1 MARLKRPARPYPDS
15 MVGQMIAVL
24 ALSFAFLLAVM
35 TALELSDH
43 GGVGAWAKSDYT
55 VARLRKLQHLLPHIR
70 PDRLSAYLAAESR
83 CHEGY
88 ATSAAPWPA
97 QETPE
102 SRVIAAAVASRLGL
116 AAADLRA
123 VPARLDRAQ
132 FGYAKCPSGEMTF
145 PVEGVVISLRTA
157 GGAWLHAEVH
167 PHEWHVR
174 QTVVDWFQKL
184 AGAFLLIALVAIAF
198 MYRLAQPLRRLT
210 QGAVRFGQ
218 GLGVDPIEESG
229 PEDVRRTIAAFNAMQ
244 GEVTEAIAR
253 RAHTLA
259 ALSHD
264 LRTPLTALRVK
275 AELIEDE
282 AVRAD
287 LITSIRKME
296 AISTSAIEFL
306 RGASDTEPLRAV
318 DVTAL
323 VESECADFEDIG
335 APVRFTAGAPL
346 TCACRPEAL
355 ARAVRN
361 LIDNAVKHGGGAM
374 VSVRRADGG
383 VVEIRV
389 RDEGPGIPSAELGR
403 VLNPFVRLSGAREN
417 EGGFGL
423 GLSVVKAVVEGH
435 GGTLELAAG
444 RPRGL
449 VATIRFPDL
458 RPIANE
464 PTE

>member
-1 MARLKRPARPYPDS
+1 MARLGLPTRLYPDS

-24 ALSFAFLLAVM
+24 AVSFALLLAVM

-43 GGVGAWAKSDYT
+43 GGVGAWAKSDVT
-55 VARLRKLQHLLPHIR
+55 VARLRKLQHLLPHVR
-70 PDRLSAYLAAESR
+70 PDRLGAYLAAESR

-88 ATSAAPWPA
+88 ATSATPWPA

-102 SRVIAAAVASRLGL
+102 TRAIAAAVASRLGL
-116 AAADLRA
+116 TAADLRA
-123 VPARLDRAQ
+123 VPARLDRTQ
-132 FGYAKCPSGEMTF
+132 FGYAKCAPGEMTF

-157 GGAWLHAEVH
+157 AGAWLHAEVH
-167 PHEWHVR
+167 PHEWHIR
-174 QTVVDWFQKL
+174 QTVADGFQKL
-184 AGAFLLIALVAIAF
+184 AGAFVLIALVATAF

-218 GLGVDPIEESG
+218 GLAVDPIEESG

-244 GEVTEAIAR
+244 GEVTEAIER

-275 AELIEDE
+275 AELIEDA

-287 LITSIRKME
+287 LIASIRKME

-306 RGASDTEPLRAV
+306 RGASHTEPLRAV
-318 DVTAL
+318 DVAAL

-335 APVRFTAGAPL
+335 APVSFSAGAPL

-361 LIDNAVKHGGGAM
+361 LIDNAVKHGGGAT
-374 VSVRRADGG
+374 VSVRRAGDGG
-383 VVEIRV
+383 VEICV
-389 RDEGPGIPSAELGR
+389 RDEGPGIPSADLAR
-403 VLNPFVRLSGAREN
+403 VSDPFVRLSGARDG

-423 GLSVVKAVVEGH
+423 GLSVVKAVAEGH
-435 GGTLELAAG
+435 GGGLELAAG
-444 RPRGL
+444 QPHGL
-449 VATIRFPDL
+449 VATIRLPDL
-458 RPIANE
+458 ADE
-464 PTE
+464 L